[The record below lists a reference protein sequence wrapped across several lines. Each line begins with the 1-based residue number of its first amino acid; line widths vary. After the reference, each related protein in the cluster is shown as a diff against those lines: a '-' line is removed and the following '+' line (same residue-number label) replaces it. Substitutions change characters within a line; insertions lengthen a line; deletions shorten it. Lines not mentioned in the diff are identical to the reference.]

1 VKIWHSHIRENY
13 PVVKYK
19 KLSFEM
25 EGQHMFSMKSRIMSI
40 VLTVVMVIG
49 LAGCGSKDISIGVST
64 GTTFEAE
71 AKKLTKVKEVKL
83 YKDDTLTLWELSNG
97 RIDGVITDRMVG
109 TIGIK
114 NGGYNNLKL
123 VGDLLYKET
132 IAVAVNKD
140 DDSLRQAI
148 NKAMKEIISD
158 GTYATISKQYF
169 GMNILDGIDYK
180 ETFQDETPATDGSL
194 DRVKK
199 AGKIK
204 FAMSG
209 GYPPFNYFTDK
220 DVLTG
225 FDVDIG
231 KEVAKRLGVTYEP
244 ITTEWSGII
253 EGLRSGRYD
262 GIFGSMAITEERLK
276 VVDFTDPYY
285 YSGAQLIVRS
295 DSKINSP
302 EDLK

>member
-1 VKIWHSHIRENY
+1 MLSLKSKITSIIL
-13 PVVKYK
+13 VA
-19 KLSFEM
+19 L
-25 EGQHMFSMKSRIMSI
+25 MF
-40 VLTVVMVIG
+40 TG
-49 LAGCGSKDISIGVST
+49 LAGCGSRGIYIGVST
-64 GTTFEAE
+64 GTTYEAE
-71 AKKLTKVKEVKL
+71 AKKLTKVTEVKL

-114 NGGYNNLKL
+114 EGGYSNLKL
-123 VGDLLYKET
+123 AGDLMYKET
-132 IAVAVNKD
+132 IAVAVNQD

-148 NKAMKEIISD
+148 NKALAEIIAD
-158 GTYATISKQYF
+158 GTYAAISKQYF
-169 GMNILDGIDYK
+169 DINILNGVDYK
-180 ETFQDETPATDGSL
+180 VTIPDETPATDGSL
-194 DRVKK
+194 ERVKK

-209 GYPPFNYFTDK
+209 GYPPFNYFTDD

-231 KEVAKRLGVTYEP
+231 KEVAKRLGVSYEP
-244 ITTEWSGII
+244 VTTDWSGIL

-262 GIFGSMAITEERLK
+262 GIFGSMAITDDRSK

-285 YSGAQLIVRS
+285 YSGAQLIVRN
-295 DSKINSP
+295 DSKINSVD
-302 EDLK
+302 DLK

>member
-1 VKIWHSHIRENY
+1 
-13 PVVKYK
+13 
-19 KLSFEM
+19 
-25 EGQHMFSMKSRIMSI
+25 MFSMKIRIISI
-40 VLTVVMVIG
+40 ALTVLMVIG
-49 LAGCGSKDISIGVST
+49 LAGCGSKGINIGVTT

-71 AKKLTKVKEVKL
+71 AKKLTKVNEVKL

-114 NGGYNNLKL
+114 EAGYTNLKL
-123 VGDLLYKET
+123 AGDLLYKET
-132 IAVAVNKD
+132 IAVAVNQD

-148 NKAMKEIISD
+148 NKALKEIISD

-169 GMNILDGIDYK
+169 DMNILDGIDYK
-180 ETFQDETPATDGSL
+180 ETYPDETPATDGSL

-199 AGKIK
+199 AGKIT

-209 GYPPFNYFTDK
+209 GYRPFNYYTDE

-225 FDVDIG
+225 FDIDIG
-231 KEVAKRLGVTYEP
+231 KEVAKRLGVSYEP
-244 ITTEWSGII
+244 ITTDWSGIVD
-253 EGLRSGRYD
+253 GLRSGRYD
-262 GIFGSMAITEERLK
+262 GIFGSMAITEERSK

-285 YSGAQLIVRS
+285 YSGAQLIVRN
-295 DSKINSP
+295 DSKISSP
-302 EDLK
+302 DDLK

>member
-1 VKIWHSHIRENY
+1 MFN
-13 PVVKYK
+13 K
-19 KLSFEM
+19 K
-25 EGQHMFSMKSRIMSI
+25 MK
-40 VLTVVMVIG
+40 VIG
-49 LAGCGSKDISIGVST
+49 VALMIFMIFGMAGCGNKGISIGVTT

-71 AKKLTKVKEVKL
+71 AKKFAKVNEVKL

-114 NGGYNNLKL
+114 EAGYTNLKL
-123 VGDLLYKET
+123 AGDLIYKET
-132 IAVAVNKD
+132 IAVAVRKE

-148 NKAMKEIISD
+148 NSALKEMISD
-158 GTYATISKQYF
+158 GTYKTISQKYF
-169 GMNILDGIDYK
+169 DMDILEGIDYK
-180 ETFQDETPATDGSL
+180 VTFPDEQPATDDSL
-194 DRVKK
+194 ERVKK
-199 AGKIK
+199 AGKIS

-209 GYPPFNYFTDK
+209 GYRPFNYFTDE
-220 DVLTG
+220 DELTG
-225 FDVDIG
+225 FDVEIG
-231 KEVAKRLGVTYEP
+231 KEVAKRLGVSYEP
-244 ITTEWSGII
+244 ITTDWSGIL

-262 GIFGSMAITEERLK
+262 GIFGSMAITEERAE

-295 DSKINSP
+295 DSEINSP

>member
-1 VKIWHSHIRENY
+1 
-13 PVVKYK
+13 
-19 KLSFEM
+19 
-25 EGQHMFSMKSRIMSI
+25 MFSNKIRLASI
-40 VLTVVMVIG
+40 SLMVLLVAG
-49 LAGCGSKDISIGVST
+49 LLGGCGSKGINIGVVT

-71 AKKLTKVKEVKL
+71 AKKLTKVNEVKL

-114 NGGYNNLKL
+114 SGGYSNLKL
-123 VGDLLYKET
+123 AGNLLYRET
-132 IAVAVNKD
+132 MGVAVNQK

-148 NKAMKEIISD
+148 NQALKGIISD
-158 GTYATISKQYF
+158 GTYAAISKQYF
-169 GMNILDGIDYK
+169 DINILDGIDYK
-180 ETFQDETPATDGSL
+180 VTVPDEAAATDNSL
-194 DRVKK
+194 ERVKK
-199 AGKIK
+199 AGNIS

-209 GYPPFNYFTDK
+209 GYPPFNYFTED

-244 ITTEWSGII
+244 VTTDWSGIL

-262 GIFGSMAITEERLK
+262 GIFGSMAITDERLK

-295 DSKINSP
+295 DSKITGP
-302 EDLK
+302 DDLK

>member
-1 VKIWHSHIRENY
+1 MSNTKI
-13 PVVKYK
+13 
-19 KLSFEM
+19 KLTATLL
-25 EGQHMFSMKSRIMSI
+25 IMAAI
-40 VLTVVMVIG
+40 FGMY
-49 LAGCGSKDISIGVST
+49 GCGSKGVNIGVVT
-64 GTTFEAE
+64 GTTFEKE

-114 NGGYNNLKL
+114 DGGYKNLKL

-132 IAVAVNKD
+132 IAVAVNQND
-140 DDSLRQAI
+140 DALRQAI
-148 NKAMKEIISD
+148 NKTLKEIISD
-158 GTYATISKQYF
+158 GTYAEISKKYF
-169 GMNILDGIDYK
+169 DINILDGVDYK
-180 ETFQDETPATDGSL
+180 LTVPGEKTANDDSL
-194 DRVKK
+194 DRIKK

-209 GYPPFNYFTDK
+209 GYPPFNYFNDK
-220 DVLTG
+220 DELTG

-244 ITTEWSGII
+244 VTTDWSGIL

-262 GIFGSMAITEERLK
+262 GIFGSMAITEERSK

-285 YSGAQLIVRS
+285 YSGAQLIVRN
-295 DSKINSP
+295 DSKINGSD
-302 EDLK
+302 DLK

>member
-1 VKIWHSHIRENY
+1 
-13 PVVKYK
+13 
-19 KLSFEM
+19 
-25 EGQHMFSMKSRIMSI
+25 MFSVKMRLSSI
-40 VLTVVMVIG
+40 ALAAVMVIG
-49 LAGCGSKDISIGVST
+49 LAGCGSKGVNIGVTT

-71 AKKLTKVKEVKL
+71 AKKLAKVKEVKL

-114 NGGYNNLKL
+114 EAGYTNLKL
-123 VGDLLYKET
+123 AGDLLYKE
-132 IAVAVNKD
+132 IIGVAVNQED
-140 DDSLRQAI
+140 DALRQAI
-148 NKAMKEIISD
+148 NKALKEIISD

-180 ETFQDETPATDGSL
+180 ETFPDEEPATDGSL
-194 DRVKK
+194 ERVKK
-199 AGKIK
+199 AGKIS

-209 GYPPFNYFTDK
+209 GYRPFNYFTDE
-220 DVLTG
+220 DILTG

-231 KEVAKRLGVTYEP
+231 KEVAKRLGVSYEP
-244 ITTEWSGII
+244 VTTDWSGIV
-253 EGLRSGRYD
+253 EGLRSARYD
-262 GIFGSMAITEERLK
+262 GIFGSMAITEERSE